1 MSEQA
6 LTLTSYFGERARV
19 GGRLLADELL
29 DTYAHHEIRASI
41 LLRGVQGFGR
51 KHQLRTDRL
60 LTLSEDLPLVAMA
73 IDTPDRIEA
82 LLRDMGAI
90 DHEGLLT
97 LERSRLDAGELLHS
111 EHRLDGEHPH
121 QGDSWQPRRES
132 GTRQPDAP
140 ARPPGDAVKLTVHL
154 GRHERIDGA
163 PAFVAV
169 CEMLHECGVAGATV
183 LLGVDGTRHGE
194 RRRARFFAQNKGV
207 PLIVM
212 AVGDLPSVRAAV
224 GRLTTVLPEALLT
237 TERVRVCKRDGELL
251 EAPHD
256 TSATDERGKQ
266 ALQKL
271 TIVTSEAARHENR
284 SVYLELVRR
293 LRTTGAAG
301 ATSLRGIWG
310 FHGDHPPHGDRLL
323 ALRRH
328 VPVLTIAIDTPERIA
343 SLFAIASEL
352 TRERGL
358 VTSEL
363 IPAAS
368 ALHTPPA
375 L

>member
-1 MSEQA
+1 MSEEA
-6 LTLTSYFGERARV
+6 LTLTTYFGERARV

-29 DTYAHHEIRASI
+29 DTYARHEIRTSI
-41 LLRGVQGFGR
+41 LLRGVQGFGE
-51 KHQLRTDRL
+51 KHQFRTDRL

-73 IDTPDRIEA
+73 IDTPDHIEA
-82 LLRDMGAI
+82 LLGDMKGI
-90 DHEGLLT
+90 EHEGLLT
-97 LERSRLDAGELLHS
+97 LERTRIGAGELLRN
-111 EHRLDGEHPH
+111 EHRLNS
-121 QGDSWQPRRES
+121 DSQQAS
-132 GTRQPDAP
+132 QDAGTRQPDVSAI
-140 ARPPGDAVKLTVHL
+140 PPGKAVKLTVHL
-154 GRHERIDGA
+154 GRHDRIDGA
-163 PAFVAV
+163 PAFAAV
-169 CEMLHECGVAGATV
+169 CELLHECGVAGATV

-207 PLIVM
+207 PLMVV
-212 AVGDLPSVRAAV
+212 AVGDAPIISTAAE
-224 GRLTTVLPEALLT
+224 RLESTLPEPLLT
-237 TERVRVCKRDGELL
+237 VERVRVCKRDGKML
-251 EAPHD
+251 ETPHD
-256 TSATDERGKQ
+256 VSATDNQGGQ

-293 LRTTGAAG
+293 LLTAGAAG

-328 VPVLTIAIDTPERIA
+328 VPVVTVAIDTPERIA
-343 SLFAIASEL
+343 SLFAIADEL
-352 TRERGL
+352 TQESGL

-368 ALHTPPA
+368 ALHSPPA

>member
-1 MSEQA
+1 VSEEA
-6 LTLTSYFGERARV
+6 LTLTTYFGERARF

-29 DTYAHHEIRASI
+29 DIHARHEIRASI

-60 LTLSEDLPLVAMA
+60 LTLSEDLPLVAVA
-73 IDTPDRIEA
+73 VDTPGRIEA
-82 LLRDMGAI
+82 LLGDMEGI
-90 DHEGLLT
+90 EHEGLLT
-97 LERSRLDAGELLHS
+97 LERSRLGAGELLHS
-111 EHRLDGEHPH
+111 EHRLDGERPR
-121 QGDSWQPRRES
+121 QGDSWPPQGQS
-132 GTRQPDAP
+132 GTRQPDAS
-140 ARPPGDAVKLTVHL
+140 AGRPG
-154 GRHERIDGA
+154 
-163 PAFVAV
+163 VAV
-169 CEMLHECGVAGATV
+169 CELLHECGVAGATV

-207 PLIVM
+207 PVMVM
-212 AVGDLPSVRAAV
+212 AVGDVSSVRVAIE
-224 GRLTTVLPEALLT
+224 RLTAALPEPLLT
-237 TERVRVCKRDGELL
+237 TERVRVCKREGELL
-251 EAPHD
+251 GEPHD
-256 TSATDERGKQ
+256 MSASGEQGNQ

-284 SVYLELVRR
+284 SLYLELVSR
-293 LRTTGAAG
+293 LRTAGAAG

-310 FHGDHPPHGDRLL
+310 FHGNHPAYGDRLL

-343 SLFAIASEL
+343 SLFAIADEM
-352 TRERGL
+352 THEHGL